1 MKNAGIPAAVNM
13 RASRS
18 SSAFQMPNSMPSSTQ
33 QYAGAPSRLPTT
45 DIKTTAM
52 MKEPT
57 LVGNLSSR

>member
-1 MKNAGIPAAVNM
+1 
-13 RASRS
+13 
-18 SSAFQMPNSMPSSTQ
+18 MPSSTQ